1 MSTSKLPPGL
11 DRRPSGQVR
20 ARYRDSDGKQHSRT
34 FPAKGGVRA
43 AQGWLREQRL
53 KVDLGTHDAASAGRI
68 TFGEYAAERV
78 VQWREHEAS
87 TRAAV
92 EGHMRNHIL
101 PTFGPM
107 RLGAIRPSHVED
119 WVSVKAMEL
128 SPSTLHVAFAW
139 LRSGEVLGLRR
150 HRLDLLGRRGAEG
163 RRKAPSILVA
173 EQLQYLSVPPRSSL
187 PRPSNLSDA
196 YRSRPCSLMPLPPT

>member
-1 MSTSKLPPGL
+1 M
-11 DRRPSGQVR
+11 
-20 ARYRDSDGKQHSRT
+20 
-34 FPAKGGVRA
+34 
-43 AQGWLREQRL
+43 
-53 KVDLGTHDAASAGRI
+53 
-68 TFGEYAAERV
+68 
-78 VQWREHEAS
+78 QWRKHKAS

-150 HRLDLLGRRGAEG
+150 HRLDLLGTHFHDLRHTYASLLIEAGMNVKIVSARLGHGYGGRNPGDLHIPLARRRGRHC
-163 RRKAPSILVA
+163 RRARRRISAACVLRV
-173 EQLQYLSVPPRSSL
+173 SRCGSS
-187 PRPSNLSDA
+187 SA
-196 YRSRPCSLMPLPPT
+196 